1 MKKTYYIIAAVSCL
15 VAIIIELTGV
25 FNFIELKS
33 LDIRYNLRADLLHE
47 PKTSKEIVV
56 IGVDDLSIAKIKEPF
71 ILWDTYF
78 AKVIEHVGQHK
89 AKVIGLDLI
98 WAKRIDDFVTRSKKD
113 KNALRRALLITKN
126 KYKTPIV
133 MGIGAASRKKG
144 QANIEIDTSLPMKYF
159 GSIVGRSGFG
169 VVNTIPGDDN
179 FVRHYKLNYESMT
192 GQEVSLPGFANRISA
207 YYLDKKPLEQ
217 NTVKTINYQLNKT
230 IPIVPFYEVI
240 DAIDN
245 NKNEDLT
252 KWFKDKIVLI
262 GVTNVSGDILPT
274 PIAQETPGILIHAH
288 AIDMII
294 HNNDLTKSPTILF
307 VLMSMII
314 SFIVVYYSSKLSL
327 KASITLLLIIFLIF
341 SIANLLLF
349 DANILFPYSSIV
361 IMMVFAYGD
370 TYFYRF
376 IIEEKSKKRL
386 ATFFKSYVNDQVVK
400 DILNSDAPMELEGKR
415 TKVCVLFCD
424 IRSFTTYSEANPSE
438 EVFRTL
444 NEYFSEMTDAILNN
458 NGTVDKFIGDGLMA
472 FFGAPISIE
481 NPTLSAVKASL
492 DMRARL
498 AKLNEKWTAEGRQ
511 ALDNGIGLHTGYA
524 HIGNVGSDKKMDY
537 TAIGDTVNIASRVE
551 GVTKNLKSAILITHE
566 CQELVHNDIVS
577 IPKGE
582 VPLKGRAPVFVY
594 EVTNL
599 KVPTA

>member
-1 MKKTYYIIAAVSCL
+1 MKRAYYYIAAITCVL
-15 VAIIIELTGV
+15 AIIIESTGI
-25 FNFIELKS
+25 FEFIELKS
-33 LDIRYNLRADLLHE
+33 LDIRYTLRSEIMHT
-47 PKTSKEIVV
+47 PKTSQEIVV

-78 AKVIEHVGQHK
+78 AKVIESVGKHQ

-98 WAKRIDDFVTRSKKD
+98 WAKRIDDFVKRSNKD

-126 KYKTPIV
+126 KYKVPIV

-144 QANIEIDTSLPMKYF
+144 ESNTEIDTSLPMKQF

-169 VVNTIPGDDN
+169 VVNTIPSDDN
-179 FVRHYKLNYESMT
+179 FVRHFKLNYEST
-192 GQEVSLPGFANRISA
+192 IGQKGDLPGFANQISA
-207 YYLDKKPLEQ
+207 YYLDQKPLKEY
-217 NTVKTINYQLNKT
+217 TVKTINYQLNKT
-230 IPIVPFYEVI
+230 IPIVPFHEVI
-240 DAIDN
+240 TAIDN
-245 NKNEDLT
+245 NNDEFLN
-252 KWFKDKIVLI
+252 KWFKDKIVLM

-294 HNNDLTKSPTILF
+294 HNNELSKSPDFIFYIICILAAF
-307 VLMSMII
+307 A
-314 SFIVVYYSSKLSL
+314 VVYYSSKLSL
-327 KASITLLLIIFLIF
+327 NASVALLIVLIVTF
-341 SIANLLLF
+341 SAANLLLF
-349 DANILFPYSSIV
+349 DKNILFPYTS
-361 IMMVFAYGD
+361 VFILMLLSYGA

-376 IIEEKSKKRL
+376 VIEEKSKKRL

-415 TKVCVLFCD
+415 TKVCILFSD

-444 NEYFSEMTDAILNN
+444 NEYFAEMTDAILEN

-472 FFGAPISIE
+472 FFGAPISID
-481 NPTLSAVKASL
+481 NPTLSAVKAAL
-492 DMRARL
+492 DMRKRL
-498 AKLNEKWTAEGRQ
+498 DKLNEKWISEGRQ
-511 ALDNGIGLHTGYA
+511 PLNNGIGLHTGYA

-537 TAIGDTVNIASRVE
+537 TAIGDSVNIASRVE

-566 CQELVHNDIVS
+566 CQELIHNDIISV
-577 IPKGE
+577 PKGE

-594 EVTNL
+594 EVTSL
-599 KVPTA
+599 K